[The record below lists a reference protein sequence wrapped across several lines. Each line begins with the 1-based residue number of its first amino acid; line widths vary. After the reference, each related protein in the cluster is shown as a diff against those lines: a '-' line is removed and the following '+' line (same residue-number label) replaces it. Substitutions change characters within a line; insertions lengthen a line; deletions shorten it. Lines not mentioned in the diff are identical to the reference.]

1 MSDTSKDA
9 VENFIQTVLKEAVLN
24 EGLPRSSE
32 DTEDTYETVAL
43 LRALTA
49 KLVKVTA
56 ERDAAYKSVD
66 ENWITHQ
73 QVVAIRERA
82 EAAEAMLPRAY
93 RAGVEDVC
101 RCKTYEPDCYQG
113 QESMDEVPDGRW
125 LDIDEIRALPT
136 PTSAELLT
144 MCAEKETGR

>member
-1 MSDTSKDA
+1 MGMSDTSKDA
-9 VENFIQTVLKEAVLN
+9 VENFIQTVLKEAVLS

-32 DTEDTYETVAL
+32 DTEDTYKTVAL

-73 QVVAIRERA
+73 QVVASRERT

-93 RAGVEDVC
+93 RAGVD
-101 RCKTYEPDCYQG
+101 T
-113 QESMDEVPDGRW
+113 
-125 LDIDEIRALPT
+125 
-136 PTSAELLT
+136 
-144 MCAEKETGR
+144 

>member
-73 QVVAIRERA
+73 QVVASRERA

-93 RAGVEDVC
+93 RAGVEAGAGVI
-101 RCKTYEPDCYQG
+101 
-113 QESMDEVPDGRW
+113 PDGYYNHEEEW
-125 LDIDEIRALPT
+125 GVWAAAQHMIRALPT
-136 PTSAELLT
+136 PTSAELL
-144 MCAEKETGR
+144 AQLKENPDE